1 MKYMIIEVI
10 LTRCH
15 TKTKN
20 SEIDF
25 QGEFQNLITFK
36 GLVIQRNFEY
46 ERCSRGPTLQTW

>member
-1 MKYMIIEVI
+1 MKYVIIEVI